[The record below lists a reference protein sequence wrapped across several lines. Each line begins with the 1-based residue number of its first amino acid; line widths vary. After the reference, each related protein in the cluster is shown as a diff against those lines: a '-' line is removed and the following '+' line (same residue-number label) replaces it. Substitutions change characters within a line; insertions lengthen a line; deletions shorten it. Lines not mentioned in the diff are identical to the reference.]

1 MSEPVS
7 ELSLREHVLVDRIQ
21 ADATSLR
28 RSNQALDNL
37 RKATADGQLDVLVPQ
52 RDQAIKDRD
61 AALADKDRA
70 TQRSAALKA
79 RLDRSED
86 EKKTAVHMRDAF
98 RRQRD
103 SSYSLIAKLD
113 RKVLHLTRRYVFTLL
128 QRRQTKLTYRF
139 RQLIDWRVM
148 DKSKPAFPLMAE
160 DPTATDLVNVG
171 AAPYP
176 PGRLIFPAAV
186 HA

>member
-21 ADATSLR
+21 ADATALS

-37 RKATADGQLDVLVPQ
+37 RKATADGQLDVLVHQ

-61 AALADKDRA
+61 AALAEKDR
-70 TQRSAALKA
+70 TIRGSAVLKA
-79 RLDRSED
+79 RLDQSEA
-86 EKKTAVHMRDAF
+86 EKKTALLMQDNL

-113 RKVLHLTRRYVFTLL
+113 RKVRHLTRRYVLTLL
-128 QRRQTKLTYRF
+128 
-139 RQLIDWRVM
+139 
-148 DKSKPAFPLMAE
+148 
-160 DPTATDLVNVG
+160 
-171 AAPYP
+171 
-176 PGRLIFPAAV
+176 
-186 HA
+186 